1 MTKQE
6 LKEELKVAIIELE
19 KRCCDASEYPGR
31 VCVYYDSC
39 WDDDGIHCKF
49 AKNGSCKA
57 WKLIEKYKGEI
68 TEEELL
74 AK

>member
-1 MTKQE
+1 MIIY
-6 LKEELKVAIIELE
+6 LIGAI
-19 KRCCDASEYPGR
+19 SN
-31 VCVYYDSC
+31 
-39 WDDDGIHCKF
+39 DDDGIHCKF